1 MTIVSENGTP
11 LFENDQNLFKKSEMS
26 EYFLMIVPK
35 EKEDKQKKQHFPTAA
50 AAQTTQFR
58 PFGTGNEE
66 KSEIINFNYFKF
78 ISIFRPTPTLS
89 NSSSSS
95 NDTVPSFRH
104 RK

>member
-1 MTIVSENGTP
+1 MKAVGGFEELVEVHAEHASKVWAWLRTCDDRPMEQNSSENTIVSENGTP

-35 EKEDKQKKQHFPTAA
+35 EKEDKQKKA
-50 AAQTTQFR
+50 
-58 PFGTGNEE
+58 
-66 KSEIINFNYFKF
+66 
-78 ISIFRPTPTLS
+78 TLS

-104 RK
+104 RE